1 MDRGMP
7 EREAKV
13 WMGEAWG
20 MAHDVSESKKEA
32 DWLSVETD
40 WMTREQILMTSDQT
54 LMTRDET
61 LMTRDE
67 NLMTCDET
75 LMTRDETLMTREQNL
90 ITHGCF
96 CLMNRVTALERRLP
110 KAKPAP
116 PEMFRQGW
124 PYFCH
129 NETGAFSPLSIYTV
143 KIMWQEVIVILI
155 GLATLGIAGRKFYL
169 FFRGKSRSA
178 CGCCSGCDAADAL
191 KASGH
196 TCCPTKPADSSTN
209 DRRRPGSNGS
219 TSRACCNP

>member
-1 MDRGMP
+1 
-7 EREAKV
+7 
-13 WMGEAWG
+13 
-20 MAHDVSESKKEA
+20 
-32 DWLSVETD
+32 
-40 WMTREQILMTSDQT
+40 MTRDET

-61 LMTRDE
+61 LMTR
-67 NLMTCDET
+67 DET

-124 PYFCH
+124 LYFCD

-155 GLATLGIAGRKFYL
+155 GLATFGIAGRKFYL